1 MKKTT
6 GSSAQQVLPYRR
18 IVIKLGTTLLT
29 AGTPKL
35 SEIRMTSLVAQV
47 AELKGRGAEVV
58 MVSSGA
64 VAAGREKLGLR
75 RKVKGLPLRQV
86 MASIGQSRLMSVYE
100 RLFEPYKVTL
110 AQALLTKGDLSE
122 RVGYLNARNTL
133 LALLELGVIAIVNE
147 NDVVAVDELHE
158 GRFGDNDNLS
168 AMVANLID
176 ADLLLILS
184 DIAGL
189 YTDDPNLNPDA
200 QLIPVVGGITN
211 EIEAMVGGTAGNQG
225 TGGMITKIEAAKVAT
240 ACGTTVI
247 IASGREDK
255 VMVKAATGEAVG
267 TKFLP
272 VNVPRESRERW
283 MLSGLAVKGRV
294 IVDGGAA
301 SALQRDKRS
310 LLSAGIT
317 DVEGDF
323 ERGDLVDVAG
333 PDGKRLGSGIS
344 NYSSADLWLIKGA
357 HSDRIA
363 DLLGHDYGS
372 EVIHRNNLVVL

>member
-6 GSSAQQVLPYRR
+6 RSSTNASLSFRR
-18 IVIKLGTTLLT
+18 VVVKLGTTLLT
-29 AGTPKL
+29 GGGSRL
-35 SEIRMTSLVAQV
+35 SEERMKSLVSQV
-47 AELKGRGAEVV
+47 AELHRRGVEVV

-64 VAAGREKLGLR
+64 VAAGREKLGLT

-100 RLFEPYKVTL
+100 RLFEPYNITL
-110 AQALLTKGDLSE
+110 AQALLTKGDLCE

-133 LALLELGVIAIVNE
+133 LALLELGVIGIINE

-168 AMVANLID
+168 AMVATLID

-200 QLIPVVGGITN
+200 QLIPVVSSITN
-211 EIEAMVGGTAGNQG
+211 EIESTVGGTSGNQG

-247 IASGREDK
+247 IASGREDA
-255 VMVKAATGEAVG
+255 VIVKAAGGEAVG

-272 VNVPRESRERW
+272 VDIPRESRERW
-283 MLSGLAVKGRV
+283 MLSGLAVKGRLV
-294 IVDGGAA
+294 VDDGAA
-301 SALQRDKRS
+301 AALQRDKRS

-317 DVEGDF
+317 EVHGVF
-323 ERGDLVDVAG
+323 ERGDLVDVFDVEG
-333 PDGKRLGSGIS
+333 RRLGSGIS
-344 NYSSADLWLIKGA
+344 NYSSSDVGLIRGA
-357 HSDRIA
+357 HSDRIGE
-363 DLLGHDYGS
+363 LLGHDFGS